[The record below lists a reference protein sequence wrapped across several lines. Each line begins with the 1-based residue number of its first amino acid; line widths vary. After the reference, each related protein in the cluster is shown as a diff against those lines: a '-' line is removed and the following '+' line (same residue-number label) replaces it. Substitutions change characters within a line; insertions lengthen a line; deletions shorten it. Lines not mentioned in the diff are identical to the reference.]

1 MPAFG
6 SSAKWLRGPVAGS
19 ASKKK
24 ANPGQGYDA
33 PRKSFFQSLDPEE
46 RAALLKVAPSLRC
59 AGSRRSQRLS
69 SFAAAFSACAAPPPL
84 EAVMD
89 AARRDDSRRR
99 HTLSS
104 SSIWSTACA

>member
-6 SSAKWLRGPVAGS
+6 STAKWLRGPVAGS

-59 AGSRRSQRLS
+59 A
-69 SFAAAFSACAAPPPL
+69 
-84 EAVMD
+84 
-89 AARRDDSRRR
+89 
-99 HTLSS
+99 
-104 SSIWSTACA
+104 

>member
-6 SSAKWLRGPVAGS
+6 STAKWLRGPVAGS

-46 RAALLKVAPSLRC
+46 RAALLKVAPSLRY
-59 AGSRRSQRLS
+59 AR
-69 SFAAAFSACAAPPPL
+69 PPPPTR
-84 EAVMD
+84 VT
-89 AARRDDSRRR
+89 
-99 HTLSS
+99 TLA
-104 SSIWSTACA
+104 TATTPPWDEI